1 LSGNN
6 WFVVHTKPKQESLAV
21 ENLQRQGY
29 SVYYPQILQA
39 KRRRKSWQQVI
50 GPLFPRYLFVELNI
64 GNDNFSPIRS
74 TLGVIG
80 LIRFGNQ
87 PAMMPGSVIKAIQDQ
102 EELLN
107 NTEIQQ
113 AQWQPGDLLEILDG
127 PFAGLK
133 GIFQKKE
140 SIERVSLL
148 LDVLGKQSRFSIS
161 REYLALVV

>member
-1 LSGNN
+1 LSDKN
-6 WFVVHTKPKQESLAV
+6 WFVVHTKPKQESQAV

-29 SVYYPQILQA
+29 SVYFPQIIQA
-39 KRRRKSWQQVI
+39 RRRRKSWQKVI
-50 GPLFPRYLFVELNI
+50 GPLFPRYLFVELGI

-80 LIRFGNQ
+80 LIKFGNQ
-87 PAMMPGSVIKAIQDQ
+87 PAMVPGSVIKLIRDQ
-102 EELLN
+102 EEFLN
-107 NTEIQQ
+107 NIDILDE
-113 AQWQPGDLLEILDG
+113 QWQPGDMLEILDG

-148 LDVLGKQSRFSIS
+148 LDVLGKQSRFSIN
-161 REYLALVV
+161 REYLALAV